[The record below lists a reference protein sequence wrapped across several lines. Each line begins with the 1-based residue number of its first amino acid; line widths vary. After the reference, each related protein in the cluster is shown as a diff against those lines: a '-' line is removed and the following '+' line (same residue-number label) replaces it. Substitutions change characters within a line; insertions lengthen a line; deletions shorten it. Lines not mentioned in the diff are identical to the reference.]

1 MNRNIAR
8 FLDRNIET
16 YGEYEQFI
24 FLGNDGPRRIKNTE
38 IRSRAQAL
46 AAGLK
51 KAGIKRGDS
60 ICTVVS
66 NVPEIPEIING
77 INRCGAIYLPVV
89 FLLTAAEIRY
99 ILEDSGSRVII
110 TETMLL
116 PKILEAAKGVASVG
130 KIVVIGGE
138 TRDDTVS
145 YADLLKEAD
154 GGGDIETVD
163 ADDVAILMYTS
174 GTTGVPKGVMI
185 THRNMEAQMR
195 NGVVYT
201 GCEYGSVVM
210 VVVPMNHILGVLTCL
225 EGNYVGSVTYMMQPF
240 DPRKVLDA
248 IREYRV
254 EFIPLV
260 PTMIVYMM
268 MVFDPKK
275 DDLSSMK
282 TFIAAGGPLSVE
294 TQVQAMKLFQA
305 DISVSYGC
313 TETAGTITR
322 QHHERPRKTGCAGF
336 PIASMSLLIVDDND
350 REVPRGAEGE
360 VVCKG
365 PVVMKGYW
373 NKPQETAEVLKD
385 GWFHTGDLGRLDED
399 GELYITG
406 RKKDLIIKGGENID
420 PGVAEGLLYRHAAVM
435 ECAVVGMKDE
445 KFGEEVAAAI
455 TRKPGMETTE
465 EEILAYL
472 NENMK
477 SFLAPKRIF
486 FFNGLPKTTLG
497 KVLKREIRDII
508 NKKLKQD

>member
-16 YGEYEQFI
+16 YGEYEQFV

-46 AAGLK
+46 ATGLK
-51 KAGIKRGDS
+51 KAGIRRGDS

-99 ILEDSGSRVII
+99 ILENSGSRMII

-116 PKILEAAKGVASVG
+116 QKNLEAAKGMASVG

-145 YADLLKEAD
+145 YADLLKDAD

-163 ADDVAILMYTS
+163 ADDIAILMYTS
-174 GTTGVPKGVMI
+174 GTTGIPKGVMI

-201 GCEYGSVVM
+201 GCEYMSTVLVT
-210 VVVPMNHILGVLTCL
+210 VPMNHIMGVLTCL
-225 EGNYVGSVTYMMQPF
+225 EGNYVGTITYMMQPF

-248 IREYRV
+248 IREHRLEYT
-254 EFIPLV
+254 PLV

-275 DDLSSMK
+275 DDLSASKM
-282 TFIAAGGPLSVE
+282 FISAGGPLSVE
-294 TQVQAMKLFQA
+294 TQVQAMKLFGA
-305 DISVSYGC
+305 DIRVSYGC

-322 QHHERPRKTGCAGF
+322 QHHERPIKPGSAGA
-336 PIASMSLLIVDDND
+336 PIASMSLLIIDDD
-350 REVPRGAEGE
+350 GREVPRGIEGE
-360 VVCKG
+360 VICKG
-365 PVVMKGYW
+365 PVIMKGYW

-399 GELYITG
+399 GELHITG
-406 RKKDLIIKGGENID
+406 RKKDLIIKGAENID
-420 PGVAEGLLYRHAAVM
+420 PAVAENLLYKHPAVM

-445 KFGEEVAAAI
+445 KYGEEVAAAV
-455 TRKPGMETTE
+455 TRKPGVETTE
-465 EEILAYL
+465 EELLAYM
-472 NENMK
+472 NGNMK
-477 SFLAPKRIF
+477 PFHAPKRIF
-486 FFNGLPKTTLG
+486 FFDALPKTGLG
-497 KVLKREIRDII
+497 KILKREIRRII
-508 NKKLKQD
+508 HEPK

>member
-16 YGEYEQFI
+16 YGEYEQFV
-24 FLGNDGPRRIKNTE
+24 FLGSDGPRRIRNTE
-38 IRSRAQAL
+38 IRSRANAL
-46 AAGLK
+46 ASGLK
-51 KAGIKRGDS
+51 KAGICRGDAV
-60 ICTVVS
+60 CTVVS

-77 INRCGAIYLPVV
+77 INRCGAVYLPVV

-99 ILEDSGSRVII
+99 ILEDSGAGMII

-138 TRDDTVS
+138 TRDDTLS
-145 YADLLKEAD
+145 YADLLKDADSGEGIEA
-154 GGGDIETVD
+154 VD

-201 GCEYGSVVM
+201 GCEYMSTVLVT
-210 VVVPMNHILGVLTCL
+210 VPMNHIMGVLTCL
-225 EGNYVGSVTYMMQPF
+225 EGNYVGTITYMMQPF

-248 IREYRV
+248 IREHRLEYT
-254 EFIPLV
+254 PLV

-275 DDLSSMK
+275 DDLSASKM
-282 TFIAAGGPLSVE
+282 FISAGGPLSVE
-294 TQVQAMKLFQA
+294 TQVQAMKLFGA
-305 DISVSYGC
+305 DIRVSYGC

-322 QHHERPRKTGCAGF
+322 QHHERPIKPGSAGA
-336 PIASMSLLIVDDND
+336 PIASMSLLIIDDD
-350 REVPRGAEGE
+350 GREVPRGTEGE
-360 VVCKG
+360 VICKG
-365 PVVMKGYW
+365 PVIMKGYW

-406 RKKDLIIKGGENID
+406 RKKDLIIKGAENID
-420 PGVAEGLLYRHAAVM
+420 PAVAENLLYKHPAVM
-435 ECAVVGMKDE
+435 ECAVIGMKDE
-445 KFGEEVAAAI
+445 KYGEEVAAAV
-455 TRKPGMETTE
+455 TRKPGVETTE
-465 EEILAYL
+465 EELLAYM
-472 NENMK
+472 NGNMK
-477 SFLAPKRIF
+477 PFYAPKRIF
-486 FFNGLPKTTLG
+486 FFDALPKTGLG
-497 KVLKREIRDII
+497 KILKREIRRII
-508 NKKLKQD
+508 HEPK